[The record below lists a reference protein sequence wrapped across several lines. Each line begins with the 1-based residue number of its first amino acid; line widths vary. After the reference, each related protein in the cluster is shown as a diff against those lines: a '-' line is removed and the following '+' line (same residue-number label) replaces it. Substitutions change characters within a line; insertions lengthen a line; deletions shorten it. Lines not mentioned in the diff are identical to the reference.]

1 MKVYP
6 LKFDPLFKEKV
17 WGGENMARV
26 LGKRLPPGAHIGE
39 SWEVSGYGD
48 DVSVV
53 ANGPYQGMRL
63 HRMVADF
70 GDALLGTDV
79 PPGRVP
85 LLFKFVDAADRLSV
99 QVHPDDA
106 YARRTEHGALGKT
119 EAWYIVDAQPGAR
132 LVRGLEPGVD
142 ADTLRRAVEAGRL
155 DAILHWIEVSP
166 GDVIFVPAGQVH
178 AIGEGILLYEV
189 QQSSDSTY
197 RVYDWGRP
205 RPLHVGKA
213 LEVTCYDQ
221 LPDLVEGLSTEETGG
236 TRTALISCR
245 YFVMERWNVHASM
258 ESRCDGH
265 SFHVLSVLDGHGEIR
280 WGAHQAMPIERGES
294 LLLPA
299 QLGAYEVSG
308 NVLVIQTYI
317 PSGNG

>member
-1 MKVYP
+1 MKRYP
-6 LKFDPLFKEKV
+6 LKFHALLKEKV
-17 WGGENMARV
+17 WGGRKLARV
-26 LGKRLPPGAHIGE
+26 LGKNLPSEQRIGE
-39 SWEVSGYGD
+39 SWEISSYGD
-48 DVSVV
+48 DVSIV
-53 ANGPYQGMRL
+53 ANGPYRGMGL
-63 HRMVADF
+63 HRMAADF
-70 GDALLGTDV
+70 GEALLGTDV
-79 PPGRVP
+79 PPRRFP

-142 ADTLRRAVEAGRL
+142 SETFRQAIEKGHL
-155 DAILHWIEVSP
+155 DEILHWIEVSP

-189 QQSSDSTY
+189 QQSSDTTY

-205 RPLHVGKA
+205 RLLHVGKA
-213 LEVTCYDQ
+213 LEMTRYDQ
-221 LPDLVEGLSTEETGG
+221 LPDLVEGLCTEETGG

-258 ESRCDGH
+258 ETRCDGH
-265 SFHVLSVLDGHGEIR
+265 SFHVLSVLDGRGEIR
-280 WGAHQAMPIERGES
+280 WGAHQATPIVRGES

-308 NVLVIQTYI
+308 DVRMIRTYA
-317 PSGNG
+317 PSGDG

>member
-1 MKVYP
+1 MKRYP
-6 LKFDPLFKEKV
+6 LKFHALLKEKV
-17 WGGENMARV
+17 WGGRKLARV
-26 LGKRLPPGAHIGE
+26 LGKNLPSEQRIGE

-48 DVSVV
+48 DVSIV
-53 ANGPYQGMRL
+53 ANGPYQGMGL
-63 HRMVADF
+63 HRMVKDF
-70 GDALLGTDV
+70 GEALLGTDV
-79 PPGRVP
+79 SPGRFP

-99 QVHPDDA
+99 QVHPDDV
-106 YARRTEHGALGKT
+106 YARRTEHAALGKT
-119 EAWYIVDAQPGAR
+119 EAWVIVDARPGAR

-142 ADTLRRAVEAGRL
+142 SETFRQAIEKGRL
-155 DAILHWIEVSP
+155 DEILHWVEVSP

-178 AIGEGILLYEV
+178 AIGKGILLYEV

-205 RPLHVGKA
+205 RPLHIEKA
-213 LEVTCYDQ
+213 LEVTRYDQ
-221 LPDLVEGLSTEETGG
+221 SPDLVEGVCTEEAGG

-265 SFHVLSVLDGHGEIR
+265 SFHVLSVLDGHGEIG
-280 WGAHQAMPIERGES
+280 WEAHQAMPIERGES

-308 NVLVIQTYI
+308 NVLVIRTYV
-317 PSGNG
+317 PSGDG

>member
-6 LKFDPLFKEKV
+6 LKFHALFKEKV

-26 LGKRLPPGAHIGE
+26 LGKRLPPGARIGE

-48 DVSVV
+48 DVSIV
-53 ANGPYQGMRL
+53 ANGPYQGMGL
-63 HRMVADF
+63 HRMVAEF
-70 GDALLGTDV
+70 GEALIGTDV
-79 PPGRVP
+79 PPGRFP
-85 LLFKFVDAADRLSV
+85 LLFKFVDASDRLSV

-106 YARRTEHGALGKT
+106 YARRTEHGSLGKT
-119 EAWYIVDAQPGAR
+119 EAWVIVDAQPGAR

-142 ADTLRRAVEAGRL
+142 AAMFRRAVEEGHIEK
-155 DAILHWIEVSP
+155 ILHWIEVSP

-178 AIGEGILLYEV
+178 AIGRGILLYEV

-205 RPLHVGKA
+205 RPLHIEKA
-213 LEVTCYDQ
+213 LEVTRFET
-221 LPDLVEGLSTEETGG
+221 LPDLVEGIQVGKDGG
-236 TRTALISCR
+236 ARTALVSCP
-245 YFVMERWNVHASM
+245 YFSVERLDVRSSM
-258 ESRCDGH
+258 EDQCDGR

-280 WGAHQAMPIERGES
+280 WGIHQATPIKRGES

-308 NVLVIQTYI
+308 DVQVIKTYV
-317 PSGNG
+317 PSL

>member
-6 LKFDPLFKEKV
+6 LKFHALFKEKV

-26 LGKRLPPGAHIGE
+26 LGKRLPPGARIGE

-48 DVSVV
+48 DVSIV
-53 ANGPYQGMRL
+53 ANGPYQGMGL
-63 HRMVADF
+63 HRMVAEF
-70 GDALLGTDV
+70 GEALIGTDV
-79 PPGRVP
+79 PPGRFP
-85 LLFKFVDAADRLSV
+85 LLFKFVDASDRLSV

-106 YARRTEHGALGKT
+106 YAQRCKHGSLGKT
-119 EAWYIVDAQPGAR
+119 EAWVIVDAQPGAR

-142 ADTLRRAVEAGRL
+142 AAMFRRAVEEGHIEK
-155 DAILHWIEVSP
+155 ILHWIEVSP

-178 AIGEGILLYEV
+178 AIGRGILLYEV

-205 RPLHVGKA
+205 RPLHIEKA
-213 LEVTCYDQ
+213 LEVTRFET
-221 LPDLVEGLSTEETGG
+221 LPDLVEGIQVGKDGG
-236 TRTALISCR
+236 ARTALVSCP
-245 YFVMERWNVHASM
+245 YFSVERLDVRSSM
-258 ESRCDGH
+258 EDQCDGR

-280 WGAHQAMPIERGES
+280 WGIHQATPIKRGES

-308 NVLVIQTYI
+308 DVQVIKTYV
-317 PSGNG
+317 PSL

>member
-6 LKFDPLFKEKV
+6 LRFHALLKEKV
-17 WGGENMARV
+17 WGGRKLARV
-26 LGKRLPPGAHIGE
+26 LGKNLPSEQRIGE

-48 DVSVV
+48 DVSIV
-53 ANGPYQGMRL
+53 ANGPYQGMGL
-63 HRMVADF
+63 HRMVRDF
-70 GDALLGTDV
+70 GEALLGTDV
-79 PPGRVP
+79 PPGRFP
-85 LLFKFVDAADRLSV
+85 LLFKFVDAGDRLSV
-99 QVHPDDA
+99 QVHPSDA
-106 YARRTEHGALGKT
+106 YARRTEHGASGKT
-119 EAWYIVDAQPGAR
+119 EAWVIVDARPGAR
-132 LVRGLEPGVD
+132 LVRGLESGVD
-142 ADTLRRAVEAGRL
+142 AAVFRRAVEEGRL
-155 DAILHWIEVSP
+155 DEILHWIEVSP

-178 AIGEGILLYEV
+178 AIGKGILLYEV

-205 RPLHVGKA
+205 RPLHIEKA
-213 LEVTCYDQ
+213 LEVTRYDRS
-221 LPDLVEGLSTEETGG
+221 PDLVEGVCTEEAGG

-245 YFVMERWNVHASM
+245 YFVVERWNVHTSM

-265 SFHVLSVLDGHGEIR
+265 SFHVLSVLGGHGEIG

-308 NVLVIQTYI
+308 NVVVIRTYV
-317 PSGNG
+317 PSGDG